1 MRCLEPMPKPS
12 RNSRPAPTRSRAKKP
27 PQDPKRVLAVWA
39 TFIIAITLVAGGLW
53 LGNAKNL
60 KLNPSTLAVQPMLAT
75 ASATDVESV
84 LRAVQTPIQPGRW
97 QAIVIHDSASRVATP
112 GSLDQRAKSMGLKG
126 LGYHFVIGNG
136 NGMVDGELH
145 TTARW
150 LTQDFGAHAAGQN
163 ADWFNRNAIGIC
175 LVGDGDLD
183 RFTPAQTRRLLQLVD
198 LLAQRLN
205 IPPERIYLHS
215 QIAPTTS
222 PGKYFPET
230 TLRAHL
236 RGT

>member
-1 MRCLEPMPKPS
+1 MPKSS
-12 RNSRPAPTRSRAKKP
+12 RNSRTPRPPRSKKP
-27 PQDPKRVLAVWA
+27 PADPRRVLAVWA

-60 KLNPSTLAVQPMLAT
+60 KLNANSLAVQPMLAT

-84 LRAVQTPIQPGRW
+84 LRAVQTPIQQGRW
-97 QAIVIHDSASRVATP
+97 QAIVIHDCASRAATP
-112 GSLDQRAKSMGLKG
+112 ASLNQRARDMGLKG
-126 LGYHFVIGNG
+126 NGYHFVIGNG

-175 LVGDGDLD
+175 LVGDGDRD
-183 RFTPAQTRRLLQLVD
+183 RFSPAQTRRLLQLVD
-198 LLAQRLN
+198 LLSQRLN

-215 QIAPTTS
+215 QIAATTS

-236 RGT
+236 RGN